1 MDNGELPKYPSFSL
15 STAEVRYPVDLPEG
29 LDELHACPHCSNSCA
44 VDDQLD
50 LAAQEFD
57 AIDLAVRSS
66 PSSMLSNIDL
76 KHTAGRSR

>member
-15 STAEVRYPVDLPEG
+15 STAEVRYPVDLPDG
-29 LDELHACPHCSNSCA
+29 LDELHACPHCSSNGYA
-44 VDDQLD
+44 VDDHLD

-66 PSSMLSNIDL
+66 PFI
-76 KHTAGRSR
+76 TAL

>member
-15 STAEVRYPVDLPEG
+15 STAEVRYPVDLPDG
-29 LDELHACPHCSNSCA
+29 LDELHACPHYSSNGYA
-44 VDDQLD
+44 VDDHLD

-66 PSSMLSNIDL
+66 PFI
-76 KHTAGRSR
+76 TAL